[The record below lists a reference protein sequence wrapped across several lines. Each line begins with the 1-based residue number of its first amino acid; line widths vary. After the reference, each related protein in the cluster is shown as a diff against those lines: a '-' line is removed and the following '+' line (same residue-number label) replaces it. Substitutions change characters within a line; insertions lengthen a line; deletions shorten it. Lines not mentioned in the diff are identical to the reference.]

1 MNKLRLQIY
10 STIYICSKRV
20 KIWQIFE
27 QFEPFSTLQFESR
40 WLQAPIAFEQF
51 AKGHQMH
58 FCPKLSFQGRQTQF
72 NFHLVSLTRIKFV
85 DCLVLPVNLFL
96 AHPPFNNTA
105 RNSGAPFTSQYKCS
119 VWAYL
124 SVWDC
129 CLFFSLNLQLGISY
143 SQAGRKGC
151 PHPLAVSSYVDI
163 FWVTL
168 PFHKG
173 KKFTKMFTNAYG

>member
-1 MNKLRLQIY
+1 MSNLSHFQLCSLNPGDFKHQLHLSSLQKVIK
-10 STIYICSKRV
+10 C
-20 KIWQIFE
+20 IFA
-27 QFEPFSTLQFESR
+27 QNFLSR
-40 WLQAPIAFEQF
+40 EDKP
-51 AKGHQMH
+51 
-58 FCPKLSFQGRQTQF
+58 
-72 NFHLVSLTRIKFV
+72 SLTFIWFLSPDLRIKFV
-85 DCLVLPVNLFL
+85 DWLVLPVNLFL

-129 CLFFSLNLQLGISY
+129 CLFFSLDLQLGISY